1 MITSGPESLLFVS
14 KDNVFPK
21 RCCFYAGVRR
31 ELVSIEEHCG
41 KIQAAK
47 AAQDVPDFMVIARTE
62 ALMAGWGIEAVKHIY
77 HELQNRGQHQGVH
90 EAPSLEPASL
100 TDILQELIEAG
111 QDVQAIFT
119 YKGWMDV
126 DSFEDYQKAWAEIS

>member
-1 MITSGPESLLFVS
+1 MQVFICNPDTSFITLSEQV
-14 KDNVFPK
+14 
-21 RCCFYAGVRR
+21 A
-31 ELVSIEEHCG
+31 IEEHCG

-47 AAQDVPDFMVIARTE
+47 AAQDVPDFVVIARTE

-126 DSFEDYQKAWAEIS
+126 DSFEDYQRAWAEIS

>member
-21 RCCFYAGVRR
+21 RCSFYAGVRR

-47 AAQDVPDFMVIARTE
+47 AAQDVPDFVVIARTE

-100 TDILQELIEAG
+100 TDIL
-111 QDVQAIFT
+111 
-119 YKGWMDV
+119 